1 MIYLDHNATTPVR
14 PEVVEAISRAAV
26 DFPGNPSSVHGW
38 GRRARDA
45 VERAR
50 AAVAELLGVTSEEI
64 VFTSGGTEGDNLAIR
79 GLWDV
84 ARSRGRRHLIASPL
98 EHPAVRGA
106 IDAIGDSSG
115 VTMGAANSSAEPRER
130 EVTWLPVS
138 ARGELAENDL
148 AAALRDDTALVTL
161 ALANHELGN
170 RYPLARFAS
179 LSRARGALV
188 HTDAVQAAGKVP
200 LNLSDLGVDAATIS
214 AHKLG
219 GPQGV
224 GAVFVRRG
232 LDLPPL
238 LRGGH
243 QERERRPGT
252 ENVAGIVGF
261 GLACQMAGA
270 SLGPVHDSGAH
281 HWMDHLEELRRDLLG
296 HLRAVP
302 GARLL
307 GAGAG
312 NWATATDDAAAER
325 EQRLP
330 GTVMVA
336 FPGAPGQL
344 VTIGLDLEGIAV
356 STGAACS
363 SGSLEPSPVLRAL
376 GLTAEEAAEGI
387 RISMGWTT
395 TARDIARLGEVLP
408 GVVARVRAASRDGQ
422 AATAEFGAPDVT
434 PARRAAEMSLAV
446 APRSGS

>member
-14 PEVVEAISRAAV
+14 PEVVEAMARAAV

-38 GRRARDA
+38 GRRARNA
-45 VERAR
+45 VESAR
-50 AAVAELLGVTSEEI
+50 AEVAGLLGVTSEEI
-64 VFTSGGTEGDNLAIR
+64 VFTSGGTEADNLAIR
-79 GLWDV
+79 GLWEG
-84 ARSRGRRHLIASPL
+84 ARRRGRRHLIASPL

-106 IDAIGDSSG
+106 IEAIGDSG
-115 VTMGAANSSAEPRER
+115 GLILRGAGTAPEAVTAEI
-130 EVTWLPVS
+130 TWLPVS
-138 ARGELAENDL
+138 PRGELAADDL
-148 AAALRDDTALVTL
+148 DAALRDDTALVTL

-170 RYPLARFAS
+170 RYPLARFVS
-179 LSRARGALV
+179 LARRRGALV

-200 LNLSDLGVDAATIS
+200 LNLSDLGVDAAAIS

-261 GLACQMAGA
+261 GLACRLARSSQNQMDQME
-270 SLGPVHDSGAH
+270 V
-281 HWMDHLEELRRDLLG
+281 LRRDLLG

-307 GAGAG
+307 GAAKGEAG
-312 NWATATDDAAAER
+312 SEWESTAGEAVGER
-325 EQRLP
+325 ERRLP

-344 VTIGLDLEGIAV
+344 VTIGLDLDGVAV

-363 SGSLEPSPVLRAL
+363 SGSLEPSPVLTAL
-376 GLTAEEAAEGI
+376 GLSAEQAGEGI

-395 TARDIARLGEVLP
+395 TAQDIARLGEVLP
-408 GVVARVRAASRDGQ
+408 GVVARVRAASREGQ
-422 AATAEFGAPDVT
+422 PATTAEQPPHQERSGRLA
-434 PARRAAEMSLAV
+434 ARASLTV
-446 APRSGS
+446 APGSGS